1 MRNAAA
7 HASILQNH
15 SDLLVLQQMQLGRL
29 QQDVSDGN
37 ARICNQLENLN
48 SRRNAI
54 QCSQTFQGP
63 QTLVTQTTSDKRY
76 IYMKR
81 KNRSSLRFRVPLLP
95 WLTGRTWEIAMNQSQ
110 ASRSLHIHPVYY
122 RASDSPALQYV
133 REGNIT
139 AVDKL
144 LRAGELS
151 IWDVETTTPWVQT
164 TLLGVRMVWPW
175 NLANLMRLACK

>member
-1 MRNAAA
+1 
-7 HASILQNH
+7 
-15 SDLLVLQQMQLGRL
+15 
-29 QQDVSDGN
+29 
-37 ARICNQLENLN
+37 
-48 SRRNAI
+48 
-54 QCSQTFQGP
+54 
-63 QTLVTQTTSDKRY
+63 
-76 IYMKR
+76 
-81 KNRSSLRFRVPLLP
+81 
-95 WLTGRTWEIAMNQSQ
+95 MNQSQ

-164 TLLGVRMVWPW
+164 TLLGVRMIWPW
-175 NLANLMRLACK
+175 NLATLMRLTCK